1 MVQIYDLDS
10 DTEGLQLARGLDD
23 DGAVFAAS
31 SDATH
36 GIRMTPKIPPS
47 FDGTTSWFEYEDLI
61 DDWLGITTLTP
72 RKHGPSLKNS
82 LVGSA
87 AFYKNMFDNTL
98 LRDADQGL
106 NHFKTVLRPY
116 FVKGVQHV
124 FLWRFLQLFRTYRGN
139 SEFVHWIGKFEIAV
153 KRLTN
158 AWMDLLEPTELP
170 EPNTVAFV
178 QLLTPALQAEIQNIA
193 VVADRVAR
201 ATEIREQL
209 IEEEKTRH
217 RNAFPLNDNLMSLIF
232 LVQANLN
239 EQQRERFV
247 SSMSLRQVNMT
258 QYTYQGVRELFMELF
273 CITRTGISD
282 PMIQHR
288 RRTNFFVVEE
298 GEMENEDGFWVID
311 EDTHEEGFVSLYTED
326 DFWVLGA
333 KGHSRRRITGRRFKK
348 GRPKGFK
355 GKGKGRRP
363 GFRTR
368 SKGKGYAHY
377 DEYQQQQTDPVFYG
391 KFGKG
396 KGKKG
401 KFKGKKALEV
411 KTKERMEKILS
422 RQKEK
427 DNHHKQMSPPISSHQ
442 DKKSPIQ
449 LSRHLT
455 KKKAGDIRVNGQIG
469 PLLTHG
475 MMKAIMAI
483 TTIHMIG
490 KVVGHI
496 FQRKLRTDNRIIVRQ
511 TRRKAI
517 AA

>member
-124 FLWRFLQLFRTYRGN
+124 FFWRFLQLFRTYRGN

-158 AWMDLLEPTELP
+158 AWMDLLEPTEFP

-193 VVADRVAR
+193 AIADRVAR
-201 ATEIREQL
+201 ATEIRDQL
-209 IEEEKTRH
+209 VEEEKTRH

-232 LVQANLN
+232 LVQADLN

-288 RRTNFFVVEE
+288 RRTNFL
-298 GEMENEDGFWVID
+298 
-311 EDTHEEGFVSLYTED
+311 SL
-326 DFWVLGA
+326 L
-333 KGHSRRRITGRRFKK
+333 S
-348 GRPKGFK
+348 
-355 GKGKGRRP
+355 
-363 GFRTR
+363 
-368 SKGKGYAHY
+368 
-377 DEYQQQQTDPVFYG
+377 
-391 KFGKG
+391 
-396 KGKKG
+396 
-401 KFKGKKALEV
+401 KKARWR
-411 KTKERMEKILS
+411 TKMDS
-422 RQKEK
+422 
-427 DNHHKQMSPPISSHQ
+427 
-442 DKKSPIQ
+442 
-449 LSRHLT
+449 
-455 KKKAGDIRVNGQIG
+455 G
-469 PLLTHG
+469 
-475 MMKAIMAI
+475 
-483 TTIHMIG
+483 
-490 KVVGHI
+490 
-496 FQRKLRTDNRIIVRQ
+496 
-511 TRRKAI
+511 
-517 AA
+517 

>member
-158 AWMDLLEPTELP
+158 AWMDLLEPTEFP

-193 VVADRVAR
+193 AIADRVAR
-201 ATEIREQL
+201 ATEIRDQL
-209 IEEEKTRH
+209 VEEEKTRH

-232 LVQANLN
+232 LVQADLN

-333 KGHSRRRITGRRFKK
+333 KGYSRRRITGRRFKK

-355 GKGKGRRP
+355 GKGKGKRP

-391 KFGKG
+391 KFGKSPNFLRG
-396 KGKKG
+396 WPEVGSRLVAFFEISLNL
-401 KFKGKKALEV
+401 FKSL
-411 KTKERMEKILS
+411 
-422 RQKEK
+422 
-427 DNHHKQMSPPISSHQ
+427 
-442 DKKSPIQ
+442 
-449 LSRHLT
+449 
-455 KKKAGDIRVNGQIG
+455 
-469 PLLTHG
+469 
-475 MMKAIMAI
+475 
-483 TTIHMIG
+483 
-490 KVVGHI
+490 
-496 FQRKLRTDNRIIVRQ
+496 
-511 TRRKAI
+511 
-517 AA
+517 